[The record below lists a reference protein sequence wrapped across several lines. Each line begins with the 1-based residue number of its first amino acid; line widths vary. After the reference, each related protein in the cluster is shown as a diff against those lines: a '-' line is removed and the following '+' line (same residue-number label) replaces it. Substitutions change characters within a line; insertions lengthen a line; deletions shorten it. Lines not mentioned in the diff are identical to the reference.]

1 MEIQERMKPAVGH
14 FTLREFEQRAEKA
27 RRLMTKHKLDA
38 MLVSSEPNIEY
49 LSNFMCQFPWTS
61 SSRPWYFL
69 MPRVGEPAGI
79 IPGGGYTNWLATSW
93 VERVVTW
100 DSPRPKD
107 EGLTEIVAELRRA
120 RRRYGRLGIEMGPE
134 SRIGMTVGD
143 LFKLIDMIRPD
154 FEVADCSELCR
165 ELRIIKSKAEV
176 ARVRHVC
183 QVACDAFD
191 ALPGMMTPG
200 SREVDVTR
208 RFSAFMLLNGAD
220 KTPYTA
226 TRSGQGGYDSI
237 QMSPTTRKLRESDV
251 FLIDAGPK
259 YEGYSCDFDRNV
271 AIGEPTDQIKRLHDV
286 LYRATSAGIA
296 AARPGNTAADLFFAQ
311 AKVLEGAGVKVGKI
325 GRMGHGLGKMLTEW
339 PSNKP
344 DDHTKLRP
352 GMVMTIEPVA
362 AFGRN
367 KILVHEENLVVTD
380 DAPRLLTR
388 RAPREMPV
396 VRW

>member
-1 MEIQERMKPAVGH
+1 MKPAVGH